1 MFFITPIIF
10 RSRFSPGFYI
20 GIQIFYLWCNN
31 DDTKKTFHQKTE
43 LPLHKEEKNERTFP
57 IVIDPFPATTSPGP
71 VFEKIHSF

>member
-1 MFFITPIIF
+1 MTIP
-10 RSRFSPGFYI
+10 
-20 GIQIFYLWCNN
+20 
-31 DDTKKTFHQKTE
+31 KKTFHQKTE